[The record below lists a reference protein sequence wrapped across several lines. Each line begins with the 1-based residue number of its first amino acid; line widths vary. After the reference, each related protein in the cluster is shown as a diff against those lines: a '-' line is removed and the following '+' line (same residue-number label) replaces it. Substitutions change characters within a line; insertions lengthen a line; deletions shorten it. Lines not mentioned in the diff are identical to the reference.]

1 MTEKTDIIN
10 EYINFSDYMLAETKT
25 NNISIDV
32 ILQIKSEWKRLFKLQ
47 LSEYGF
53 NNISIRELF
62 IWGNNGHNWNKL
74 HTNVEEEKKN
84 VIEWLGKMAGEI
96 YYCCDKMSL
105 DRLFRCHWLFNH
117 TIIQFKKENVPLY
130 WYNGIVFDGFNC
142 FDPDKNNIN
151 QQRILCENCA
161 SKYKGDDLIFIE
173 DNYWKNSDCSL
184 CDGEAE
190 YFMRF
195 VDISLLEY
203 FK

>member
-1 MTEKTDIIN
+1 MTKKMDIVN
-10 EYINFSDYMLAETKT
+10 EYINFSDYILAETKT
-25 NNISIDV
+25 NNISIYA
-32 ILQIKSEWKRLFKLQ
+32 ILHIKSEWKRLFKLQ

-53 NNISIRELF
+53 NNIAITELF
-62 IWGNNGHNWNKL
+62 VWGNNGHNWNKL

-161 SKYKGDDLIFIE
+161 SKYKGDDLILIE
-173 DNYWKNSDCSL
+173 DGYWKNSGCSL
-184 CDGEAE
+184 CDREAE

-195 VDISLLEY
+195 KNISLV
-203 FK
+203 KRIK